1 MKVNITQQMKEIL
14 ENYTDEVMHGV
25 NEILEEVGE
34 EAAEELHT
42 AGNFRGTKY
51 RSDWTSETEKKR
63 TFLSVKV
70 FNKKYYRLTHLL
82 ENGHKIVKKGQKV
95 GETKAFPHIEEVN
108 DKAQEKAVKRIEDFI
123 SK

>member
-1 MKVNITQQMKEIL
+1 MKEIL

-42 AGNFRGTKY
+42 AGNFKGTKY
-51 RSDWTSETEKKR
+51 RRDWTSETEKKR

-95 GETKAFPHIEEVN
+95 GEAKDFPHIEAVN